1 MQQNNTLPEIKQKAR
16 LDKFRGVFFMAY
28 FLAGRN
34 LRKRAALK
42 FEQCTWGMSK
52 SAQKLFCNA
61 QNRAGVK
68 RKIKIQVVE
77 LKYSRVMEN
86 KFLGIRASQKSSTIK
101 KFVWHVLCFLLPNA
115 RAQKKHFA
123 LYA

>member
-1 MQQNNTLPEIKQKAR
+1 
-16 LDKFRGVFFMAY
+16 MAY

-86 KFLGIRASQKSSTIK
+86 KFLGNKSLAKMFSDK
-101 KFVWHVLCFLLPNA
+101 KVCLACILLFYRQTRGLKKTLRVVRVAKKEFLKRQP
-115 RAQKKHFA
+115 
-123 LYA
+123 

>member
-42 FEQCTWGMSK
+42 ICAMHMGY
-52 SAQKLFCNA
+52 
-61 QNRAGVK
+61 V
-68 RKIKIQVVE
+68 
-77 LKYSRVMEN
+77 
-86 KFLGIRASQKSSTIK
+86 
-101 KFVWHVLCFLLPNA
+101 
-115 RAQKKHFA
+115 
-123 LYA
+123 